1 MIVAVT
7 GITGIVFFF
16 MLFTLLDGIFRP
28 SLNEEQKKKA
38 CLQYVIDHW
47 GYRYQPLPRRENTN
61 NGNIQTGEGEGEG
74 DANDADDNVPTAA
87 EFTG

>member
-7 GITGIVFFF
+7 SITGIVFFF

-28 SLNEEQKKKA
+28 SLTAEQKKNV
-38 CLQYVIDHW
+38 CLQYIIDHW
-47 GYRYQPLPRRENTN
+47 GYRYQPLPRREKAENVEAGHDHDHY
-61 NGNIQTGEGEGEG
+61 NGNEEE
-74 DANDADDNVPTAA
+74 DNVPTAA